1 MRSHPGGDA
10 RGEGR
15 GAPIDDTSAIMEA
28 NQKTFGAES
37 MYSYRMQAKDLWG
50 AADDTNN
57 EKKVAADGNGT
68 TNRLSRKRWSS
79 DADAVNLELGG
90 LLRSKVVKGSPKP
103 ENTRASA
110 DEATYTDIFP
120 VSATEAIQA
129 GDVLFLSCAQSTM
142 IDFQSVTVSQGLKG
156 LKLLDVSALD
166 LPGHG
171 SEFFE
176 CVLSSYNGFV
186 GRSSG
191 RDNSE
196 FAKYYGCSVL
206 AVRSR
211 GAREATGPPA
221 ISAPPTASRGST
233 FFSRPA
239 VVPDSLADEE
249 SMTSGPAFD
258 TPADQV
264 SLSTPRQPALVGSPI
279 RGSIHNTNANGNV
292 NASSSGVRVPNEGDN
307 VTETA
312 FKAGDVV
319 LVLAKE
325 EFYEKYSASKD
336 FFLLTKVGSV
346 PKPVRYFD
354 YLPLFAFVGMLVWV
368 LFDADMVSWTL
379 STVWGG
385 GVEVTRWKSAK
396 QSWFVRSL
404 CIPQIKTHTGVTFK
418 WSLDSLQRRPTLD
431 TNVTDN

>member
-1 MRSHPGGDA
+1 MDILRQMSASLEGGSMTGSSMKSYPGDDA

-15 GAPIDDTSAIMEA
+15 GAPIHDTSAIMEA
-28 NQKTFGAES
+28 NQKTFGVEV

-50 AADDTNN
+50 AADDTDN
-57 EKKVAADGNGT
+57 EKKVADDGDRT

-79 DADAVNLELGG
+79 DADAVNLESGS
-90 LLRSKVVKGSPKP
+90 LLRSKVNKGSTKP
-103 ENTRASA
+103 ENTCASA

-129 GDVLFLSCAQSTM
+129 EDVLFLSCAQSTM

-156 LKLLDVSALD
+156 LRLLDVSALD

-196 FAKYYGCSVL
+196 FAKYYGCSIL

-211 GAREATGPPA
+211 GAREATAA
-221 ISAPPTASRGST
+221 ISAER
-233 FFSRPA
+233 
-239 VVPDSLADEE
+239 
-249 SMTSGPAFD
+249 MTSGPAFD

-264 SLSTPRQPALVGSPI
+264 SLSSPRGPTLVESPV
-279 RGSIHNTNANGNV
+279 RGSSHNTNADGNA
-292 NASSSGVRVPNEGDN
+292 NPSSSGARVPDEGDN
-307 VTETA
+307 VADTE

-336 FFLLTKVGSV
+336 FFLITKVGSV

-354 YLPLFAFVGMLVWV
+354 YLPLLAFVGMLVWV
-368 LFDADMVSWTL
+368 LFDADMVSWRL
-379 STVWGG
+379 STVWEGEGG
-385 GVEVTRWKSAK
+385 GYAVGSSEAVLVCALYTSE
-396 QSWFVRSL
+396 QN
-404 CIPQIKTHTGVTFK
+404 THG
-418 WSLDSLQRRPTLD
+418 S
-431 TNVTDN
+431 NV